1 MRIVFMGTPD
11 FAVGALEALIG
22 AGHQVAAVVTQPDKP
37 KGRGKEVQ
45 MTPVKVCAQKYGIPV
60 FQPVKVKEPE
70 AVETLRAY
78 QADIFVVAA
87 FGQILSEEILAMPK
101 YGCVNIHASLL
112 PKYRGAGPIQWAIIN
127 GEKITGV
134 TIMQMDKGL
143 DTGDMLFQ
151 TEVEIASDETADTL
165 HDKLAAAGARLIVE
179 ALEKIETGEVTPV
192 KQNDA
197 DSCYAKMLQKSMG
210 KIDWQM
216 EAEKLDC
223 LIRGLI
229 SWPGASTVYRGKTLK
244 IWQEE
249 VVLEEA
255 SAGSVSPGQKRT
267 AENGVTE
274 QEKEAAVG
282 NALPGTVVRVDKD
295 AFYVQTGKGVLKVL
309 AVQPEGKKRMAV
321 KDFLLGYP
329 VKTGETLL

>member
-1 MRIVFMGTPD
+1 MRVVFMGTPD
-11 FAVGALEALIG
+11 FAVGALEALIE
-22 AGHQVAAVVTQPDKP
+22 AGHQVTAVVTQPDKP
-37 KGRGKEVQ
+37 KGRGKELQ
-45 MTPVKVCAQKYGIPV
+45 MTPVKVCAQKHGIPV
-60 FQPVKVKEPE
+60 FQPVKIREPE
-70 AVETLRAY
+70 AVETLRSY

-87 FGQILSEEILAMPK
+87 FGQILPEEILSMPR

-134 TIMQMDKGL
+134 TIMRMDKGL
-143 DTGDMLFQ
+143 DTGDMLFK
-151 TEVEIASDETADTL
+151 TEVEIAPRETADTL
-165 HDKLAAAGARLIVE
+165 HDKLAEAGARLIVE
-179 ALEKIETGEVTPV
+179 ALAKIEAGDVTPV

-197 DSCYAKMLQKSMG
+197 DSCYAKMLNKSMG

-229 SWPGASTVYRGKTLK
+229 SWPGASAVYRGKTLK
-244 IWQEE
+244 IWE
-249 VVLEEA
+249 EEA
-255 SAGSVSPGQKRT
+255 VSEQELMTWEGLPGQREGT
-267 AENGVTE
+267 FA
-274 QEKEAAVG
+274 G
-282 NALPGTVVRVDKD
+282 NAQPGTVIRVEKD
-295 AFYVQTGKGVLKVL
+295 AFFVQTGKGALKIL

-329 VKTGETLL
+329 VKPGETLF